1 MNVGILP
8 VLLVAFS
15 LLVAINVYDSYGIS
29 WDEANQREIGLVNA
43 EYVLG
48 KSDVLLTYKDRDYGP
63 AFELFLLVAEKVAN
77 ADSFR
82 EIFLVRHLVSHFFF
96 ILGGLFCFLLVKL
109 LFNNKLLA
117 VFSFLLW
124 ILMPV
129 FYAHSF
135 FNTKDIP
142 FASMMM
148 VAFYYSVL
156 AWKRPTWFN
165 YAVLALVFAILIN
178 MRLMGLILPFG
189 FLGIGILKQITCEKP
204 KVMKFSMI
212 KKWAILFVA
221 MFLFLY
227 ISWPFLWEN
236 PIGNFLTAFKNMAQ
250 FRWKG
255 NVLFAGHIMPSDL
268 IPWYYISTWFLIQTP
283 VLYLL
288 IGFLSLWIFGKKMLI
303 NYKTFFNDD
312 KHLFFIFFTIC
323 FFVPLMVVIILKS
336 TLYDGW
342 RQMFFI
348 YVPFLMMIVFSIDY
362 LAKIKYGKS
371 IYCLLSLYFV
381 AVAVQMYQY
390 HPYQHVYF
398 NELVSVGS
406 SSKMEAVF
414 ELDYWGTS
422 YKEQLEYLECN
433 FPNDTISLNFANKPG
448 ELNHRM
454 LTESVRK
461 RFVIANPENA
471 DYFLTNHRTGFKK
484 MDGKSVYKVMVKNKR
499 LGEILK
505 IKKDE

>member
-1 MNVGILP
+1 M
-8 VLLVAFS
+8 LLVIFS
-15 LLVAINVYDSYGIS
+15 LFVAVNIYDAYGVS
-29 WDEANQREIGLVNA
+29 WDEANQREIGLVNV

-48 KSDVLLTYKDRDYGP
+48 KSDVLLTYKDRDYGSV
-63 AFELFLLVAEKVAN
+63 FEIFLLVTEKIAN
-77 ADSFR
+77 ANSFR

-109 LFNNKLLA
+109 LFNNRLLS
-117 VFSFLLW
+117 VFAFLLW

-148 VAFYYSVL
+148 VAFYCSVL

-165 YAVLALVFAILIN
+165 YIVLALVFAILIN

-189 FLGIGILKQITCEKP
+189 FFGIGILKQITCEKLEIT
-204 KVMKFSMI
+204 KFSMI

-227 ISWPFLWEN
+227 MSWPFLWEN
-236 PIGNFLTAFKNMAQ
+236 PIGNFSTAFKNMAQ

-255 NVLFAGHIMPSDL
+255 DVLFAGQILPSDL
-268 IPWYYISTWFLIQTP
+268 IPWYYISIWFLIQTP

-288 IGFLSLWIFGKKMLI
+288 IGFLSLLIFGKKMLI

-312 KHLFFIFFTIC
+312 KHLFFIFFAIC
-323 FFVPLMVVIILKS
+323 FFVPLTVVIILKS

-371 IYCLLSLYFV
+371 LYYLLSLYFV
-381 AVAVQMYQY
+381 VVAIQMYQY

-398 NELVSVGS
+398 NEFVSLGS
-406 SSKMEAVF
+406 NSKMETLF

-422 YKEQLEYLECN
+422 YKEQLEYLDRR
-433 FPNDTISLNFANKPG
+433 FPNDTLFLRFANKPG

-484 MDGKSVYKVMVKNKR
+484 MEGKSVYKVMVKNKR

>member
-1 MNVGILP
+1 MKKIIALVFSWFMNVGILP

-156 AWKRPTWFN
+156 AWKRPT
-165 YAVLALVFAILIN
+165 
-178 MRLMGLILPFG
+178 
-189 FLGIGILKQITCEKP
+189 
-204 KVMKFSMI
+204 
-212 KKWAILFVA
+212 
-221 MFLFLY
+221 
-227 ISWPFLWEN
+227 
-236 PIGNFLTAFKNMAQ
+236 
-250 FRWKG
+250 
-255 NVLFAGHIMPSDL
+255 
-268 IPWYYISTWFLIQTP
+268 
-283 VLYLL
+283 
-288 IGFLSLWIFGKKMLI
+288 
-303 NYKTFFNDD
+303 
-312 KHLFFIFFTIC
+312 
-323 FFVPLMVVIILKS
+323 
-336 TLYDGW
+336 
-342 RQMFFI
+342 
-348 YVPFLMMIVFSIDY
+348 
-362 LAKIKYGKS
+362 
-371 IYCLLSLYFV
+371 
-381 AVAVQMYQY
+381 
-390 HPYQHVYF
+390 
-398 NELVSVGS
+398 
-406 SSKMEAVF
+406 
-414 ELDYWGTS
+414 
-422 YKEQLEYLECN
+422 
-433 FPNDTISLNFANKPG
+433 
-448 ELNHRM
+448 
-454 LTESVRK
+454 
-461 RFVIANPENA
+461 
-471 DYFLTNHRTGFKK
+471 
-484 MDGKSVYKVMVKNKR
+484 
-499 LGEILK
+499 
-505 IKKDE
+505 

>member
-1 MNVGILP
+1 MDIKKGMSKETNH
-8 VLLVAFS
+8 S
-15 LLVAINVYDSYGIS
+15 L
-29 WDEANQREIGLVNA
+29 
-43 EYVLG
+43 
-48 KSDVLLTYKDRDYGP
+48 
-63 AFELFLLVAEKVAN
+63 F
-77 ADSFR
+77 
-82 EIFLVRHLVSHFFF
+82 
-96 ILGGLFCFLLVKL
+96 
-109 LFNNKLLA
+109 
-117 VFSFLLW
+117 
-124 ILMPV
+124 
-129 FYAHSF
+129 AHSF
-135 FNTKDIP
+135 FNTKDVP

-148 VAFYYSVL
+148 VAFYFSLL

-189 FLGIGILKQITCEKP
+189 FLGIGILSQITYEKP
-204 KVMKFSMI
+204 KVMKFYMI
-212 KKWAILFVA
+212 KKWTMLVVV

-236 PIGNFLTAFKNMAQ
+236 PIGNFIDAFKNMAQ

-255 NVLFAGHIMPSDL
+255 DVLFAGQILPSDL

-312 KHLFFIFFTIC
+312 KHLFFLFFAIC
-323 FFVPLMVVIILKS
+323 FFVPLTVVIILKS

-348 YVPFLMMIVFSIDY
+348 YVPFLLMIVFSIDY

-371 IYCLLSLYFV
+371 IYYLLSLYFV
-381 AVAVQMYQY
+381 AVAIQMYKH

-398 NELVSVGS
+398 NESLRFVQT
-406 SSKMEAVF
+406 SKLETLF

-422 YKEQLEYLECN
+422 YKEQLEYLERS
-433 FPNDTISLNFANKPG
+433 FPNDTVLLSFANKPG

-461 RFVIANPENA
+461 RLVITNSGNA
-471 DYFLTNHRTGFKK
+471 GYFLTNHRTGYETV
-484 MDGKSVYKVMVKNKR
+484 DGKSVYKVMVKNKR
-499 LGEILK
+499 LGEIFK
-505 IKKDE
+505 IKKDACCF